1 MLTALGE
8 SDNDESGNTGTVV
21 GVSVVIVLLA
31 LISMTVVVVIVL
43 RRARQK
49 RRGGIYHI
57 NLRNCKQTLLS
68 HTSLNV
74 SSFHF

>member
-31 LISMTVVVVIVL
+31 LISMTVVVVIFL
-43 RRARQK
+43 RNARQK

-57 NLRNCKQTLLS
+57 KKSEEL
-68 HTSLNV
+68 
-74 SSFHF
+74 